1 MLGEHFTLL
10 GDHFTLLGD
19 HFTLLGDHLTLSG
32 DHLTMFDKHVLLLGT
47 GGGLFFNQ
55 GKQPGVPVVGY
66 AAKVMKILRQGR
78 QIDIKHID
86 LPTQLFN
93 P

>member
-1 MLGEHFTLL
+1 MAVMSWPIISPCLASISPCWEIISPCWVIISPC
-10 GDHFTLLGD
+10 
-19 HFTLLGDHLTLSG
+19 LTS
-32 DHLTMFDKHVLLLGT
+32 VLLLGT